1 MARRIALRGNSIVVV
16 PSRALEQI
24 AREAWKLPPH
34 TLRYIPN
41 AVDCARFA
49 TVSPKRNLPGEVTIG
64 TVAGLRPEKNL
75 SRLIAAF
82 AALARESPVRLK
94 LVIVGDGPERTRLEA
109 AAEHSGV
116 GEAIRFAGASTT
128 PEMELARFD
137 IFALS
142 SDTEQMPLSLLE
154 AMASG
159 LPVVSFAVGDVPQM
173 VAGENMPFAAIALQ
187 DDAAYRSALATLIAS
202 PQLRARLGSAN
213 QAVAFGRFELGR
225 MVRDYV
231 ELLG

>member
-1 MARRIALRGNSIVVV
+1 
-16 PSRALEQI
+16 
-24 AREAWKLPPH
+24 
-34 TLRYIPN
+34 
-41 AVDCARFA
+41 
-49 TVSPKRNLPGEVTIG
+49 
-64 TVAGLRPEKNL
+64 
-75 SRLIAAF
+75 
-82 AALARESPVRLK
+82 
-94 LVIVGDGPERTRLEA
+94 
-109 AAEHSGV
+109 
-116 GEAIRFAGASTT
+116 
-128 PEMELARFD
+128 
-137 IFALS
+137 
-142 SDTEQMPLSLLE
+142 MPLSLLE
-154 AMASG
+154 AMAAG